1 MSAQKSQA
9 IVRRIADEIRR
20 GEHGDTGSAF
30 MTVREICDEF
40 GVSLVTAQRI
50 VNQLKTAGLLS
61 RSGKRLN
68 IAARQFTPSGP
79 RRAGGLVTNIDN
91 PFFSRLLNAVELAG
105 RRRGIEII
113 SAGSN
118 YDPDHEARQLEM
130 LAGSGADGFLI
141 CPAHDSKSAPVLNA
155 LKLPF
160 VLVGRRVA
168 GVDADV
174 VMVNDFE
181 AGRMAAAHLFEQGC
195 RDFIYLGISHFLDD
209 MRGRGFSFELHERG
223 IALGPE
229 RCVWVNLAGDDN
241 TLPGRVRELC
251 GGRRTGVFCYHDLLA
266 LRMLRAARLCGLEI
280 PREVSIVGVDD
291 LPAAAEAF
299 PSLSSISYP
308 IQQIAENALEML
320 LRRSE
325 RSFAGAGAVNYLD
338 PSLVIRESSHEIP
351 GGPAV
356 SQGRRII

>member
-79 RRAGGLVTNIDN
+79 RARRGLVTNIDN

-118 YDPDHEARQLEM
+118 YDPDYEARQLEM

-160 VLVGRRVA
+160 VLIGRRVA

-195 RDFIYLGISHFLDD
+195 RDFIYLGISHFMDD
-209 MRGRGFSFELHERG
+209 MRGRGFSFELHERMASPWDRSVASG
-223 IALGPE
+223 SISPAMTI
-229 RCVWVNLAGDDN
+229 RCRAGCAN
-241 TLPGRVRELC
+241 
-251 GGRRTGVFCYHDLLA
+251 
-266 LRMLRAARLCGLEI
+266 
-280 PREVSIVGVDD
+280 S
-291 LPAAAEAF
+291 AAA
-299 PSLSSISYP
+299 
-308 IQQIAENALEML
+308 
-320 LRRSE
+320 
-325 RSFAGAGAVNYLD
+325 
-338 PSLVIRESSHEIP
+338 
-351 GGPAV
+351 GGPAY
-356 SQGRRII
+356 SAITTCSLCAC